1 MSDTFLSWNS
11 INKRNTLRKHDTP
24 RLLMRYTIPAA
35 QRLSLNTGFYDG
47 FYDASFCDFAYC
59 VPGRHCN
66 QNGCHEQKHP

>member
-35 QRLSLNTGFYDG
+35 QRLSLNSI
-47 FYDASFCDFAYC
+47 FYDAT
-59 VPGRHCN
+59 
-66 QNGCHEQKHP
+66 